1 MTASPGSHT
10 YTSDILGNRTWR
22 DPGQNVS
29 STQRYTWDEVGR
41 LFTFCTPSSGA
52 KYRYRADG
60 MRVEKIEGLS
70 LSWIPP
76 PTEEEDSESSG
87 YYDAIWATNKP
98 TTRYFYDGQMPMG
111 EDYTNAST
119 YTRTKYG
126 VGARGIDLIEHND
139 GSSTTFGFP
148 LYDAHGNMVSTLY
161 RSGSSFTKD
170 SLKYYVAWGTPTS
183 TSGWMQMYCA
193 NLGHR
198 RDAESGLVYM
208 RARYYEPGAG
218 RFVSQDITHNGANWF
233 TYCHNNPVSF
243 VDESGN
249 DEIDV
254 NLICQKIMLGIKNGV
269 GAVGVICMSV
279 AITLIT
285 FGPPESL
292 GAAYFLTTCAN
303 VAFTMCLLYDESTTC
318 STAAITGL
326 CFAVGETLSIYLL
339 RCNIGALVGAA
350 AVGVKTSAGI
360 AVIAA
365 FTYEVMVMSYL
376 VFSDLAADY

>member
-76 PTEEEDSESSG
+76 STEEEDSESSG
-87 YYDAIWATNKP
+87 Y
-98 TTRYFYDGQMPMG
+98 YDGQMPMG

-148 LYDAHGNMVSTLY
+148 LYDVHGNMVSTLY

-170 SLKYYVAWGTPTS
+170 SSKYYDAWGTPTS

-198 RDAESGLVYM
+198 RDAESGLIYM
-208 RARYYEPGAG
+208 RARYYEATTG
-218 RFVSQDITHNGANWF
+218 RFVSEDTAKAGHNWVG
-233 TYCHNNPVSF
+233 YCGNNPVNYADS
-243 VDESGN
+243 SGCSP
-249 DEIDV
+249 EWVQRITSRLSGALYRLASAGMV
-254 NLICQKIMLGIKNGV
+254 L
-269 GAVGVICMSV
+269 GAVAFVGGVIAFAEGDPLERSQ
-279 AITLIT
+279 ASHFII
-285 FGPPESL
+285 GG
-292 GAAYFLTTCAN
+292 GAMMFSHGYLWKTT
-303 VAFTMCLLYDESTTC
+303 M
-318 STAAITGL
+318 
-326 CFAVGETLSIYLL
+326 LL
-339 RCNIGALVGAA
+339 R
-350 AVGVKTSAGI
+350 
-360 AVIAA
+360 
-365 FTYEVMVMSYL
+365 Y
-376 VFSDLAADY
+376 